1 MWVCLSISIC
11 PFVGCDIVTKLLRND
26 HHCSGSTDYRKHK
39 VKVCLS
45 VCLSACTDICTNECM
60 YVCRHA

>member
-45 VCLSACTDICTNECM
+45 VCMHGYM
-60 YVCRHA
+60 YE